1 MPFPYTFPIYFGGPS
16 HGRTV
21 EFKVIIQ
28 RNNTEKDKYY
38 PKLISAYTNST
49 FPWTCPTATIE
60 LNTNVSTGTS
70 GYMSPVRVD
79 DIIRLQANVRTT
91 SDEKSVWQDIF
102 EGRIMKIESRFGRDN
117 PTVLYCRGHGEEIL
131 YRTVFGTPDYVG
143 DGDTTGTII
152 DELTTAYLSRLTDAS
167 PSLIDTAGSTTLTNY
182 NIQEDTKYIIDAVKQ
197 LEVLESYG
205 YIFSVVP
212 TYDSSDD
219 LSAVYVS
226 WQAVPATALEQVQI
240 REGTPRLIDA
250 TFSYSIEQL
259 VEDVTVYGAQGTPQK
274 FGTSIDGSPA
284 YGTRYHVETDLSLA
298 TNQLCSDL
306 ADAIRAQYGGMTI
319 GNAKILGDPNIK
331 VGDLIYCRIP
341 SMELNGSTIDGNYRC
356 RRVSHQISTENWF
369 TYVDLGELDI
379 STWDFIA
386 GFQVS
391 GRLGNA
397 NLVD

>member
-1 MPFPYTFPIYFGGPS
+1 MPFPFTFSIYFDGPKP
-16 HGRTV
+16 GRSV

-28 RNNTEKDKYY
+28 RDDTEKDKYY

-49 FPWTCPTATIE
+49 FPWSCPTATIE
-60 LNTNVSTGTS
+60 VNTNVSTGTA

-131 YRTVFGTPDYVG
+131 YRAITGIETKTS
-143 DGDTTGTII
+143 DTTGTML
-152 DELTTAYLSRLTDAS
+152 DEFTDDYLSRLTDAS
-167 PSLIDTAGSTTLTNY
+167 PSLIDTTGSTTIPNY
-182 NIQEDTKYIIDAVKQ
+182 NLQLDTKYMVDVVRQ
-197 LEVLESYG
+197 FESLESYG

-219 LSAVYVS
+219 LSAAYVS
-226 WQAVPATALEQVQI
+226 WQAVPSTVSDQVQI
-240 REGTPRLIDA
+240 REGTPRLVDA

-259 VEDVTVYGAQGTPQK
+259 VEDVTVYGASGTPQK
-274 FGTSIDGSPA
+274 VGTSVDGSPA
-284 YGTRYHVETDLSLA
+284 YGTRYHVETDLTLA
-298 TNQLCSDL
+298 TDQLCSDL
-306 ADAIRAQYGGMTI
+306 ADAIRAQYNGMEI

-341 SMELNGSTIDGNYRC
+341 SIELNGSTIDGNYRC

-386 GFQVS
+386 GFQVKS
-391 GRLGNA
+391 RLENA
-397 NLVD
+397 NLIS

>member
-1 MPFPYTFPIYFGGPS
+1 MPFPFTFPLYFDDPKP
-16 HGRTV
+16 GRSV

-28 RNNTEKDKYY
+28 RDDVEKDKYY

-49 FPWTCPTATIE
+49 FPWSCPTATIE
-60 LNTNVSTGTS
+60 VNTNISTGTA

-117 PTVLYCRGHGEEIL
+117 PTTLYCRGHGEELL
-131 YRTVFGTPDYVG
+131 YRAVTTDYSASST
-143 DGDTTGTII
+143 TTGSMLDTM
-152 DELTTAYLSRLTDAS
+152 TTDYLSRLTDAS
-167 PSLIDTAGSTTLTNY
+167 PSLIDTAGSTSIADY
-182 NIQEDTKYIIDAVKQ
+182 NIQLDTKYIVDVVRQ
-197 LEVLESYG
+197 FESLESYG
-205 YIFSVVP
+205 YILSVVP
-212 TYDSSDD
+212 EYDSSDN
-219 LSAVYVS
+219 LSAAYVS
-226 WQAVPATALEQVQI
+226 WQAVPSTASDQVQI

-259 VEDVTVYGAQGTPQK
+259 VEDVTVYGASGTPQK
-274 FGTSIDGSPA
+274 AGNSADGSPA
-284 YGTRYHVETDLSLA
+284 YGTRYHVETDLTLA
-298 TNQLCSDL
+298 TDQLCSDL
-306 ADAIRAQYGGMTI
+306 ADAIRAQYDGMDM

-341 SMELNGSTIDGNYRC
+341 SIELNGSTIDGNYRC

-386 GFQVS
+386 GFQVKS
-391 GRLGNA
+391 RLENA
-397 NLVD
+397 NAID

>member
-1 MPFPYTFPIYFGGPS
+1 MS
-16 HGRTV
+16 RLA

-28 RNNTEKDKYY
+28 RDDTEKDKYY

-49 FPWTCPTATIE
+49 FPWSCPTATIE
-60 LNTNVSTGTS
+60 VNTNVSTGTA

-79 DIIRLQANVRTT
+79 DIIRLQVNVRNT
-91 SDEKSVWQDIF
+91 SDEKSVWQNIF

-117 PTVLYCRGHGEEIL
+117 PTTLYCRGHGEELL
-131 YRTVFGTPDYVG
+131 YRAVTADYSASAA
-143 DGDTTGTII
+143 TTGTML
-152 DELTTAYLSRLTDAS
+152 DALTTAYLSRLTDAS
-167 PSLIDTAGSTTLTNY
+167 PSLIDTAGSSAIANF
-182 NIQEDTKYIIDAVKQ
+182 NIQQDTKYMVDPVRQ
-197 LEVLESYG
+197 FESLESYG
-205 YIFSVVP
+205 YIFSVV
-212 TYDSSDD
+212 TEYDSSDD
-219 LSAVYVS
+219 LSAAYIS
-226 WQAVPATALEQVQI
+226 WQAVPSTVSDQVQI

-259 VEDVTVYGAQGTPQK
+259 VEDVTVYGASGTPQK
-274 FGTSIDGSPA
+274 VGTSVDGSPA
-284 YGTRYHVETDLSLA
+284 YGTRFHVETDLTLA

-306 ADAIRAQYGGMTI
+306 ADAIRAQYNGMEI

-341 SMELNGSTIDGNYRC
+341 SIELNGSTIDGNYRC

-386 GFQVS
+386 GFQVKS
-391 GRLGNA
+391 RLENA

>member
-1 MPFPYTFPIYFGGPS
+1 MS
-16 HGRTV
+16 RLV
-21 EFKVIIQ
+21 NFKVIIQ
-28 RNNTEKDKYY
+28 RDNTEKDKYY

-49 FPWTCPTATIE
+49 FPWSCPTATIE
-60 LNTNVSTGTS
+60 LNTNVSAGTA

-117 PTVLYCRGHGEEIL
+117 PTTLYCRGHGEELL
-131 YRTVFGTPDYVG
+131 YRAITADYSASAA
-143 DGDTTGTII
+143 TTGTML
-152 DELTTAYLSRLTDAS
+152 DALTTAYLSRLTDAS
-167 PSLIDTAGSTTLTNY
+167 PSLIDTAGSSSIANF
-182 NIQEDTKYIIDAVKQ
+182 NIQQDTKYMIDPVRQ
-197 LEVLESYG
+197 FESLESYG

-212 TYDSSDD
+212 TYDSSDN
-219 LSAVYVS
+219 LSAAYVS
-226 WQAVPATALEQVQI
+226 WQAVQATASEQVQI

-259 VEDVTVYGAQGTPQK
+259 VEDVTVYGASGTPQIV
-274 FGTSIDGSPA
+274 GTSVDGSPA
-284 YGTRYHVETDLSLA
+284 YGTRYHVETDLTLA
-298 TNQLCSDL
+298 TIPLCNDL
-306 ADAIRAQYGGMTI
+306 AAALRAQYSGMEI

-341 SMELNGSTIDGNYRC
+341 SIELNGSTIDGNYRC

-386 GFQVS
+386 GFQVKS
-391 GRLGNA
+391 RLENA

>member
-1 MPFPYTFPIYFGGPS
+1 MP
-16 HGRTV
+16 RLV

-28 RNNTEKDKYY
+28 RDDTDKDKYY

-49 FPWTCPTATIE
+49 FPWSCPTATIE
-60 LNTNVSTGTS
+60 LNTNVSTGTA

-79 DIIRLQANVRTT
+79 DIIRLQANVRNTPN
-91 SDEKSVWQDIF
+91 EKSIWQDIF

-117 PTVLYCRGHGEEIL
+117 PTVVYCRGHGEEIL
-131 YRTVFGTPDYVG
+131 YRTVNGVINYTG

-152 DELTTAYLSRLTDAS
+152 DELTAAYLSRLTDAS
-167 PSLIDTAGSTTLTNY
+167 PSLIDTTGSTTLTNY
-182 NIQEDTKYIIDAVKQ
+182 NIQYDTKYIVDAIKQ
-197 LEVLESYG
+197 LESLEAYG

-219 LSAVYVS
+219 LSAAYVS
-226 WQAVPATALEQVQI
+226 WQAVPSTASEQVQI

-259 VEDVTVYGAQGTPQK
+259 VEDVTVYGGDSPQK
-274 FGTSIDGSPA
+274 SGNSLDGSPG
-284 YGTRYHVETDLSLA
+284 YGLRYHVETDLSLA
-298 TNQLCSDL
+298 TDQLCSDL
-306 ADAIRAQYGGMTI
+306 ADAIRAQYNGMEI

-341 SMELNGSTIDGNYRC
+341 SIELNGSTIDGNYRC
-356 RRVSHQISTENWF
+356 RRVSHQISTDNWF

-386 GFQVS
+386 GFQVKS
-391 GRLGNA
+391 RLENA
-397 NLVD
+397 NLIG

>member
-1 MPFPYTFPIYFGGPS
+1 MS
-16 HGRTV
+16 RLV

-28 RNNTEKDKYY
+28 RDNTEKDKYY
-38 PKLISAYTNST
+38 PKLISAYTNET

-60 LNTNVSTGTS
+60 LNTNVSTGTA

-79 DIIRLQANVRTT
+79 DIIRLQANVKNT

-117 PTVLYCRGHGEEIL
+117 PTVLYCRGHGEEQL
-131 YRTVFGTPDYVG
+131 YRAVTADYSASAA
-143 DGDTTGTII
+143 TTGTMI
-152 DELTTAYLSRLTDAS
+152 DTLTGLYLSRLTDAS
-167 PSLIDTAGSTTLTNY
+167 PSLIDTTGSSTITNY
-182 NIQEDTKYIIDAVKQ
+182 NIQQDTKYMIDVVRQ
-197 LEVLESYG
+197 FESLESYG
-205 YIFSVVP
+205 YILSVVP
-212 TYDSSDD
+212 TYDSSEN
-219 LSAVYVS
+219 LSAAYVS
-226 WQAVPATALEQVQI
+226 WQAVSTAASDQVQI
-240 REGTPRLIDA
+240 IEGTPRLIDA

-259 VEDVTVYGAQGTPQK
+259 VEDVTVYGESGTPQK
-274 FGTSIDGSPA
+274 VGTSIDGSPA

-298 TNQLCSDL
+298 TDQLCSDL

-319 GNAKILGDPNIK
+319 GNAKILGDPNIT
-331 VGDLIYCRIP
+331 VGDLIYCNIP

-391 GRLGNA
+391 GRLENA